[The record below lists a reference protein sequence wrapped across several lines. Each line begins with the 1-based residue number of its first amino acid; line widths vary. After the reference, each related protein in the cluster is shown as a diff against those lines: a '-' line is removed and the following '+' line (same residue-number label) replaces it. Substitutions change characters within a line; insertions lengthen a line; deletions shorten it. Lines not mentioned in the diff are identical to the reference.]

1 MGVLELCAIAAL
13 WLGLGTKNTWLG
25 LGNDPGMGK
34 NKCYLRNLSNVHIM
48 YKSYLSTL

>member
-13 WLGLGTKNTWLG
+13 WLGLGTKNTYTYTI
-25 LGNDPGMGK
+25 NPGMGK